1 MRCCQEVGYLLGTS
15 QEYDNN
21 INTIGN
27 VLLNLNWEG
36 NWKSNDLTSLGHKLT
51 RMAAFCR
58 LRNETIKFVFNC
70 SQDGKADSE
79 VCKESPVI
87 PDMTLLA
94 NFQEKLFTQLKESQ
108 IQVDIYNVNLK
119 QLREEVKATLIAC
132 GPCDLTDLLPYLEE
146 GNQDQIAVLQTMLQW
161 VYPNGKSCC
170 NKNPVGSASSQ
181 KITDDQNTPS
191 KSPNTS
197 CDSTVLDTGI
207 PKSDSTKM
215 DLEVQYRKQNPVHKK
230 VIETKA
236 TTEASTE
243 LPNMSPDSNVIE
255 TEATTEAST
264 ELPNM
269 STDSNV
275 IETEAPK
282 SDIITVDLKIQDTQ
296 LDPKQDLMPKKVIE
310 LKLQR
315 VP

>member
-1 MRCCQEVGYLLGTS
+1 M
-15 QEYDNN
+15 
-21 INTIGN
+21 
-27 VLLNLNWEG
+27 
-36 NWKSNDLTSLGHKLT
+36 K
-51 RMAAFCR
+51 
-58 LRNETIKFVFNC
+58 
-70 SQDGKADSE
+70 
-79 VCKESPVI
+79 
-87 PDMTLLA
+87 
-94 NFQEKLFTQLKESQ
+94 
-108 IQVDIYNVNLK
+108 
-119 QLREEVKATLIAC
+119 EEVKATLIAC

-146 GNQDQIAVLQTMLQW
+146 GNQDQIAALQTMLQW

-215 DLEVQYRKQNPVHKK
+215 DLEVQYRKQNPMPKK
-230 VIETKA
+230 VTETKA
-236 TTEASTE
+236 TTEALTE

-255 TEATTEAST
+255 TEATSEAST

-269 STDSNV
+269 SPDSNF

-282 SDIITVDLKIQDTQ
+282 VTL
-296 LDPKQDLMPKKVIE
+296 
-310 LKLQR
+310 
-315 VP
+315 